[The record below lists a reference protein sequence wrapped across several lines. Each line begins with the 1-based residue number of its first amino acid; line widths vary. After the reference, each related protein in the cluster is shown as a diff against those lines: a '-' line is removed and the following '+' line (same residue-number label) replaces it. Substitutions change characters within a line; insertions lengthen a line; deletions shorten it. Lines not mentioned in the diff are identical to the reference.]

1 MSDVLDLTVLDPYR
15 AVMGDNADEF
25 VVELIDSYFVSA
37 PDLLKTLDNGLASGN
52 VDEFVRAAHTLKST
66 SRTLGAK
73 RLATVAYVLEQEG
86 RNRPLGTLNDVVARA
101 HAEYAEVEKAL
112 REARNKLTP

>member
-1 MSDVLDLTVLDPYR
+1 MPDVLDLSVLDPYR
-15 AVMGDNADEF
+15 AVMGNKADEF
-25 VVELIDSYFVSA
+25 VAELIDSFFVSA
-37 PDLLKTLDNGLASGN
+37 PDLLKSLQDSLASQS

-86 RNRPLGTLNDVVARA
+86 KTRPLEALAEVVIKA
-101 HAEYAEVEKAL
+101 HSEYVEVEKAL
-112 REARNKLTP
+112 REARSRLTP